1 MIVMA
6 QEQATAIGNMHRK
19 FGEVQTSGFRDMLAD
34 RKKPTHTDTLITI
47 LHALTGGRVNTNTQT
62 QGGCR
67 NERYCSRSPD

>member
-34 RKKPTHTDTLITI
+34 RKNRH
-47 LHALTGGRVNTNTQT
+47 TQT
-62 QGGCR
+62 HLSQYFMLLPGAA
-67 NERYCSRSPD
+67 